1 MQLILAGPAPVITV
15 QIIKDKVFHDIDFL
29 FNIACEDFFSR
40 VFANMLLDRATA
52 QLGWKTN
59 DEPKRGPAHRLATNE
74 DVDAAF
80 REIAKMKTPRRRK
93 EAVLDI
99 IHLVCFFLI

>member
-1 MQLILAGPAPVITV
+1 M
-15 QIIKDKVFHDIDFL
+15 FDI
-29 FNIACEDFFSR
+29 AHEDFFSR
-40 VFANMLLDRATA
+40 VFANMSLDRATA

>member
-1 MQLILAGPAPVITV
+1 MQLVLAGPVTVRIT
-15 QIIKDKVFHDIDFL
+15 KDKVFHDIDFP
-29 FNIACEDFFSR
+29 FDIAREDFFSR
-40 VFANMLLDRATA
+40 VFANMSLDRATA

-74 DVDAAF
+74 DVDAAL